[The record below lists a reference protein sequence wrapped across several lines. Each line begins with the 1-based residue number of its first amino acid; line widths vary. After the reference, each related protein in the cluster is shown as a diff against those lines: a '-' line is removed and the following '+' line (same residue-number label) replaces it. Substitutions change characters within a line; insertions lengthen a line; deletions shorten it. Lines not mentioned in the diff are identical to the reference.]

1 MRNLCCIAV
10 ILEMMENDPIFS
22 IKRVVY
28 DPGWNGTIC
37 KELTVNFGVGT
48 GKLWIYEEYFSHPV
62 IYEHFDADFIINIFI
77 I

>member
-22 IKRVVY
+22 IKRDVY
-28 DPGWNGTIC
+28 DSEKPGTIC

-62 IYEHFDADFIINIFI
+62 IYEKFDADFIINIFI
-77 I
+77 V

>member
-1 MRNLCCIAV
+1 
-10 ILEMMENDPIFS
+10 MENDPIFS
-22 IKRVVY
+22 IKRDIY
-28 DPGWNGTIC
+28 DLEIPGTIC

-48 GKLWIYEEYFSHPV
+48 GKLLIFEEYFSHSV